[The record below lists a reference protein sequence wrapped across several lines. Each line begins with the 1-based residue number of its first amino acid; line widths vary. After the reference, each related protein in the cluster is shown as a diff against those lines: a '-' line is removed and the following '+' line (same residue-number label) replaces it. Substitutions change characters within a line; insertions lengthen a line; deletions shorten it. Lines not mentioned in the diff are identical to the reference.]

1 MAEISKIRRCY
12 NCGVILQCDD
22 ENKEGY
28 VNREV
33 LENASQNFLF
43 CNHCFELERY
53 KKMVNEPPLND
64 ELISIIKDG
73 IAKDGLF
80 VYVVNLFSF
89 EASFNSHL
97 ISLLK
102 DARLLVVGNKF
113 DLLPVNSDPNFICE
127 YVAHRFRASGLND
140 VKSSD
145 VIVTSAFNDELTRQV
160 IRRIY
165 ELKNS
170 KNVYIIGSQL
180 SGRSTLISSF
190 LRVINNLSQGN
201 IVTEPYP
208 GTKIDILKIP
218 FNSKT
223 AMYDLPGI
231 SLENSFLYNLDK
243 HTLKEIYLLKAVKG
257 KDVSL
262 SSKQCLFIGGLA
274 FIEFVEGKRT
284 NFTFYVHDKIVL
296 KKTRLS
302 NKNTDKR
309 FIDLLN
315 SKALKPAHPNIHS
328 LKDLDVYDLSITET
342 GMRDIGIL
350 GLGWITFKGNNQKLR
365 IYVPKGVSIYNTRS
379 KVNKK

>member
-12 NCGVILQCDD
+12 NCGVILQSEDSS
-22 ENKEGY
+22 KEGY
-28 VNREV
+28 VNKEI
-33 LENASQNFLF
+33 LENASQNFVF
-43 CNHCFELERY
+43 CNHCFEQERF
-53 KKMVNEPPLND
+53 KKAINEPPLNP
-64 ELISIIKDG
+64 ELIDIIKDG

-89 EASFNSHL
+89 EASFNSQL
-97 ISLLK
+97 IELLK
-102 DARLLVVGNKF
+102 GARLLVVGNKF
-113 DLLPVNSDPNFICE
+113 DLLPVGSKQDFICE
-127 YVAHRFRASGLND
+127 YVAHRFRASGLKN
-140 VKSSD
+140 VKASD
-145 VIVTSAFNDELTRQV
+145 VVVTSAFNDEQTRQV
-160 IRRIY
+160 IQKIY

-201 IVTEPYP
+201 IVTEPYSK
-208 GTKIDILKIP
+208 TNIDVLKIP

-257 KDVSL
+257 RDVAL
-262 SSKQCLFIGGLA
+262 SEKQCLFIGGLS

-284 NFTFYVHDKIVL
+284 VFTAYFHDKVVL
-296 KKTRLS
+296 KKTHLS
-302 NKNTDKR
+302 NKNIDSR
-309 FIDLLN
+309 FVYLVN
-315 SKALKPAHPNIHS
+315 EKALKPAHPNIHS
-328 LKDLDVYDLSITET
+328 LKDLDVYDLAITET
-342 GMRDIGIL
+342 GPRDIGIL

-365 IYVPKGVSIYNTRS
+365 LYVPKGVSIYHTRS
-379 KVNKK
+379 KIDLK